1 MTNDTSM
8 HRHTWDQIPWI
19 VNGSLSA
26 TERQVVESHL
36 ENCAD
41 CREELEFQRR
51 LAIAMES
58 HGTPD
63 VDPRQS
69 WEQLRARIELA
80 GRPGRAAQE
89 VQVKVQNAGQ
99 KAGKRRVRGLS
110 GEWIPWLVAAMVVQ
124 AIGLGVLGTVLWSK
138 PAAQLAASGAPTYR
152 TLSAPEPVPSVATIR
167 VVFADDMSVGRM
179 KTLLSAVGLQVQSGP
194 TSAGVWSLEPVR
206 DSSRS
211 ATQDALRELR
221 DSSDVRFAE
230 AIGGSP

>member
-19 VNGSLSA
+19 VNGTLSQA
-26 TERQVVESHL
+26 ERRVVDSHL

-51 LAIAMES
+51 LAIAMEKS
-58 HGTPD
+58 GTPD

-69 WEQLRARIELA
+69 WEQLRARID
-80 GRPGRAAQE
+80 AAP
-89 VQVKVQNAGQ
+89 VAVAPPPQ
-99 KAGKRRVRGLS
+99 KAHGPGPATGKRRARGMS

-124 AIGLGVLGTVLWSK
+124 AIGLGVLGTVLWSR
-138 PAAQLAASGAPTYR
+138 PSAQLASGTSTYR
-152 TLSAPEPVPSVATIR
+152 TLSAAEPAARNATIR
-167 VVFADDMSVGRM
+167 VVFDDDMTMGRM
-179 KTLLSAVGLQVQSGP
+179 KTLLLAAGMQVQSGP
-194 TSAGVWSLEPVR
+194 TSAGVWSLEPIR

-221 DSSDVRFAE
+221 DSPGVRFAE